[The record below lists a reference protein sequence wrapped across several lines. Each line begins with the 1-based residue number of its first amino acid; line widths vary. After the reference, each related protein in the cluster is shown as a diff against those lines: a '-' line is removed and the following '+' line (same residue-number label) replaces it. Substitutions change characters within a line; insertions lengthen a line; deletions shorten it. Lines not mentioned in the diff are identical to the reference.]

1 MRASSKSESEEEE
14 DGEGEINSAECDD
27 EELDTLS
34 TSPSSSLSTDH
45 DVVLT
50 KRHYDNQNPNMPTIN
65 LQQILNSEWYNDMVS
80 SMLLNFLINLSLMIL
95 I

>member
-1 MRASSKSESEEEE
+1 MRASSKSESEEE

-34 TSPSSSLSTDH
+34 TSPSSSFSADH

-65 LQQILNSEWYNDMVS
+65 LQQVLNSEWFNDMVS
-80 SMLLNFLINLSLMIL
+80 SMLLNFLINLALMIL